1 MSTVADRGDDS
12 SIATRALARHI
23 MAAVPRGAAHSASA
37 AMAGPSPFGE
47 CLPDVP
53 PPLVPPLGVF
63 SRMATLGV
71 VAGFSK
77 FVVSV
82 MNTATTSGYDVLL
95 HHMTH
100 RVRPTGL
107 VTVSNHSSTF
117 DDPGVLSFL
126 IPWTYFATEPSHGGI
141 RWTMCTSEICAA
153 SPAVHAFFTAGKT
166 VPINRG
172 GGLHQ
177 ATLVTMAH
185 RIAKGDWVHI
195 FPEGK
200 VNPDAK
206 ELGRLK
212 WGLGKILCDVDADGA
227 PPPVVIPFWHSGM
240 DQVKKYG
247 RWGFSAFNKVH
258 VTVGEPIDF
267 TDLTARCKKCDSAKR
282 KEKLYAS
289 MMRRTETAMRRTREK
304 NNAERKEA

>member
-1 MSTVADRGDDS
+1 MTDVSRGDTS
-12 SIATRALARHI
+12 
-23 MAAVPRGAAHSASA
+23 SASA
-37 AMAGPSPFGE
+37 ALAGPSPFGE

-77 FVVSV
+77 FIVSV
-82 MNTATTSGYDVLL
+82 LNKATTSNYETLL
-95 HHMTH
+95 HHMTE
-100 RVRPTGL
+100 RKRPQGMI
-107 VTVSNHSSTF
+107 TVSNHSSTF

-126 IPWTYFATEPSHGGI
+126 IPWWYFATEPKHEGV
-141 RWTMCTSEICAA
+141 RWTICTAEICAA

-177 ATLVTMAH
+177 ASLTAMAD
-185 RIAKGDWVHI
+185 RIAKGDWVHV

-200 VNPDAK
+200 VSKNAN

-212 WGLGKILCDVDADGA
+212 WGLGKLLCDVDEVGGPA
-227 PPPVVIPFWHSGM
+227 PVVIPFWHSGM
-240 DQVKKYG
+240 ENVKKYG
-247 RWGFSAFNKVH
+247 RWGFWPFNRVH
-258 VTVGEPIDF
+258 VTVGTPIDF
-267 TDLTARCKKCDSAKR
+267 TDLTRKCKKCDTQKK
-282 KEKLYAS
+282 KEALYAA
-289 MMRRTETAMRRTREK
+289 MMKRTEAEMRVTREK
-304 NNAERKEA
+304 NLRERQEV